1 MLTVMCTRVLLAAQA
16 AAESGIEA
24 ERQLV
29 KSQLREEDARLQLA
43 AAKEEARQGHLLAA
57 QGDARGE
64 EVIGWKED
72 AGAERARA
80 EQLAA
85 ELKAERGLTE
95 ELENKL
101 AALQPYV
108 EAAEL
113 GLYSKPSVVAFSAH
127 GKTNAEREL
136 LDNGDERMTVEVCR
150 RYMPTRRRACPRG
163 QLPARD
169 VSLRCRT
176 ARCHTRA

>member
-1 MLTVMCTRVLLAAQA
+1 MCTLVLLAAQA

-64 EVIGWKED
+64 EVIGWKEE

-150 RYMPTRRRACPRG
+150 RYMPARRRACPRG